1 MDKVGLAVRRIRP
14 AADLSFTKL
23 ESISMKT
30 VGFLLALLLSHLAQA
45 APCLIHNE
53 LPAMIKCAEE
63 GDAVSQYLL
72 GEIYLLGKEVPK
84 DYAKSFI
91 WTSKAAM
98 QGEKG
103 AQARLG
109 FDYYNGWG
117 TSKNRVLA
125 YKWWSLA
132 SVGNDDPLLRKNMDR
147 LESEL
152 SPSELASAQKAATEF
167 AERKSRKK

>member
-1 MDKVGLAVRRIRP
+1 MRAI
-14 AADLSFTKL
+14 
-23 ESISMKT
+23 
-30 VGFLLALLLSHLAQA
+30 GFLLVLLLNSWVQA

-63 GDAVSQYLL
+63 GDAASQYLL
-72 GEIYLLGKEVPK
+72 GEIYFLGNEVPK

-91 WTSKAAM
+91 WTSKAAI

-109 FDYYNGWG
+109 SDYYSGWG
-117 TSKNRVLA
+117 TSKNHVLA

-132 SVGNDDPLLRKNMDR
+132 SVGNDDPFLLKN
-147 LESEL
+147 LEELASEL
-152 SPSELASAQKAATEF
+152 SPSELAAAQKAATAF
-167 AERKSRKK
+167 SERSKIKK

>member
-1 MDKVGLAVRRIRP
+1 
-14 AADLSFTKL
+14 
-23 ESISMKT
+23 MKA
-30 VGFLLALLLSHLAQA
+30 VGFPLVLLLSHWAQA

-72 GEIYLLGKEVPK
+72 GEIYLLGKEIPQ

-91 WTSKAAM
+91 WTSKATM

-103 AQARLG
+103 AQSRLG

-117 TSKNRVLA
+117 TSKNYVLA

-132 SVGNDDPLLRKNMDR
+132 SIGNDDPLLRKNMDE

-152 SPSELASAQKAATEF
+152 SPSELAAAQKAATDF
-167 AERKSRKK
+167 SERKSRKK